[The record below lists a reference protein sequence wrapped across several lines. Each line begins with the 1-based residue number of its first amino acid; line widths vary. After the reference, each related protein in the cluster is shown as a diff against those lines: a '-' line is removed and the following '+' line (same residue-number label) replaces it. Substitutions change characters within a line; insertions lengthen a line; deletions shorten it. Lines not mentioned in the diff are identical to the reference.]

1 MRKLTLATVLMST
14 LLASGS
20 SVRAQDALS
29 SYKRPPEAIAQ
40 IVEARPA
47 PMVSMDPTRTWM
59 VLLHREALPPVSD
72 LAAPMLRLAG
82 GRFNPLT
89 NGVHG
94 PRQFV
99 SLSLRRVDAPAD
111 EVGVTLR
118 LPEGASLGRP
128 AWNTVGSRFTVAV
141 TFADRIELWVGE
153 TEKAAKD
160 GSMRELLDGKRFNA
174 ASGGMARWLPDS
186 TNLLVRLVPDSRG
199 AMPSEPTV
207 PSGPVVQETAGKRA
221 QIRTFQDL
229 LKNQHD
235 EQLFDWL
242 MSTQLAMVDV
252 ISGVV
257 RPLGEPGLWTGMDVS
272 PDGKYL
278 LAGRVARPY
287 SYLVPSSQFGRV
299 DVVMEMATG
308 AVVKQLRQV
317 GLRDQIPIEGVETG
331 PRGFFWNDLAPAQL
345 IYAEALDGGDP
356 KNKADFRDSVMAWDA
371 PFDGPAREILKTQH
385 RFSGMSFIEPSP
397 AGDMLAMVSE
407 YDRDRKWETTWLY
420 ELDKPGSEPRKM
432 RDLSINDRYNDPG
445 SPLSRLLVNGRSVAR
460 VDGGFLWLSGEGAS
474 PAGNRPFLDRES
486 LADFTKKRVWQCGEG
501 EYESVVDVMDDNSSV
516 VTSHQ
521 SPEKFPNFFRRPLTA
536 VTLGRQDNLTGAS
549 KTWTEYAAGDR
560 TPLTNF
566 QDPTPQVREVKKELI
581 KYTRDDGVELSATL
595 YLPPGYDKDRD
606 GPLPLFIWAY
616 PLEFTDKSTAGQVA
630 ATPTTF
636 TRMGGTSHLCLVFAG
651 YAVMDEAT
659 MPVVGDPE
667 TVNDT
672 FVAQIV
678 ASAKAAIDKA
688 AALGVGDPNRV
699 AVGGHSYG
707 AFMTANLLAHCDL
720 FKAGVARSGAY
731 NRTLTPFGF
740 QGERRTYWEA
750 TDTYTK
756 MSPFTFAGNIKTP
769 LLLIHGQ
776 IDNNPGTFPMQS
788 ERLFA
793 AIKGL
798 GGTARLVMLPYE
810 SHGYAAMESALHVQ
824 AETVEWLDKHV
835 KNAK

>member
-1 MRKLTLATVLMST
+1 MRKLTIATVLMST
-14 LLASGS
+14 FLAAGS
-20 SVRAQDALS
+20 SHAQDTAS
-29 SYKRPPEAIAQ
+29 SYKRPPDAIAQ

-47 PMVSMDPTRTWM
+47 PMVAMDPTRTWM
-59 VLLHREALPPVSD
+59 MLLHREALPPVSD

-99 SLSLRRVDAPAD
+99 SLSLRRMDAPAD
-111 EVGVTLR
+111 EVGVTLQ
-118 LPEGASLGRP
+118 LPQGASLGRP
-128 AWNTVGSRFTVAV
+128 SWNMDGTRFTVAV
-141 TFADRIELWVGE
+141 TFADRVELWVGE

-160 GSMRELLDGKRFNA
+160 GSVRELLDGRRFNA
-174 ASGGMARWLPDS
+174 ASGGMTRWLQDGKS
-186 TNLLVRLVPDSRG
+186 MLVRLVPDSRG
-199 AMPSEPTV
+199 PMPAEPVV
-207 PSGPVVQETAGKRA
+207 PTGPVVQETAGKKA
-221 QIRTFQDL
+221 QVRTYQDL
-229 LKNQHD
+229 LKNQYD
-235 EQLFDWL
+235 EQVFDWL
-242 MSTQLAMVDV
+242 ITTQLAVLDV
-252 ISGVV
+252 TTGSV
-257 RPLGEPGLWTGMDVS
+257 RPVGEAGLWTGMDVS
-272 PDGKYL
+272 PDGQYL
-278 LAGRVARPY
+278 LAGRIARPY

-308 AVVKQLRQV
+308 KVVKQLRQV

-331 PRGFFWNDLAPAQL
+331 PRGFMWNDLAPAQL

-356 KNKADFRDSVMAWDA
+356 KNKADHRDQLFAWDA
-371 PFDGPAREILKTQH
+371 PFAGDPSPMLRTQH
-385 RFSGMSFIEPSP
+385 RFSGMSFLEPT
-397 AGDMLAMVSE
+397 ALGNMLAMVSE

-420 ELDKPGSEPRKM
+420 DLEKPASEPRKM

-445 SPLSRLLVNGRSVAR
+445 SPLSRLLPNGRSVAR
-460 VDGGFLWLSGEGAS
+460 VDDGQLWLTGDGAT
-474 PAGNRPFLDRES
+474 PTGNRPFLDRES
-486 LADFTKKRVWQCGEG
+486 LSDFAKTRVWQCGEA
-501 EYESVVDVMDDNSSV
+501 EYESVIDVTDDNKTV
-516 VTSHQ
+516 LTSHQ
-521 SPEKFPNFFRRPLTA
+521 SPEKFPNFFKRSLA
-536 VTLGRQDNLTGAS
+536 VVHIGRDA
-549 KTWTEYAAGDR
+549 TEPKSVSESHIGDR
-560 TPLTNF
+560 VPLTNF
-566 QDPTPQVREVKKELI
+566 KDPTPQVREVKKELI

-616 PLEFTDKSTAGQVA
+616 PLEYTDKSTAGQVS

-672 FVAQIV
+672 FVTQIV
-678 ASAKAAIDKA
+678 ASAKSAIDKA

-756 MSPFTFAGNIKTP
+756 MSPFTYAGNIKTP
-769 LLLIHGQ
+769 LLMIHGQ

-788 ERLFA
+788 ERLYA

-798 GGTARLVMLPYE
+798 GGTAKLVMLPYE
-810 SHGYAAMESALHVQ
+810 SHGYASMESALHVQ